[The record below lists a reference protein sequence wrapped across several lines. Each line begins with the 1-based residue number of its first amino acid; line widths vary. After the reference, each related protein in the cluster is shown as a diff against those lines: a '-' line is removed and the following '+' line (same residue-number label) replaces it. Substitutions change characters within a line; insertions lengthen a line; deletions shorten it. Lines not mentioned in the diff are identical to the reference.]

1 MYSSIITGRHAAS
14 FSPPLSPGVHF
25 MRHPSRMDLAIYK
38 DTTTG
43 AVYVLAHR
51 GRHGVTLRD
60 LDSEPGDPDGV
71 IVISEWD
78 LWQAVQAG
86 RWQRCI

>member
-1 MYSSIITGRHAAS
+1 M
-14 FSPPLSPGVHF
+14 PD
-25 MRHPSRMDLAIYK
+25 DLAIYK

-43 AVYVLAHR
+43 TVYVLAWR
-51 GRHGVTLRD
+51 DRQGVALRD

-78 LWQAVQAG
+78 LWKAVQGG